1 MICRARHPEEGGMP
15 EDHQLGSVARRL
27 AATQRVL
34 VVEDEHDIADFL
46 RAYFRASGYDLVH
59 IDPDTPLAVLDA
71 LDEHAPDCV
80 LLDLNLRGFD
90 GAEAYRL
97 IRTDER
103 YALLPV
109 IVVSARPDARELMA
123 AVGGVDAFVTKPFNV
138 NALADL
144 VAERIAGAARIQEE
158 AGHDAVTGLLGQDY
172 VEARLL
178 DELTVAAPD
187 RSAAFALA
195 RLRSLGEITT
205 AVGREGR
212 DYVAR
217 EVVRRVRD
225 LLPAE
230 AALGLTRASE
240 LAILL
245 PGTDAVD
252 ASAVLQRALA
262 EMGEVRLP
270 GGAEV
275 PLRISV
281 GVACYPAHAA
291 DADGLYMAADAALAE
306 AVERGR
312 DLMVAI

>member
-1 MICRARHPEEGGMP
+1 MP
-15 EDHQLGSVARRL
+15 EDRHLGSVARRL
-27 AATQRVL
+27 AATERVL

-71 LDEHAPDCV
+71 LDEHSPDCV
-80 LLDLNLRGFD
+80 LLDLNLRGFN

-97 IRTDER
+97 LRTDQR

-109 IVVSARPDARELMA
+109 IVVSARPDARELLE

-138 NALADL
+138 NSLADL
-144 VAERIAGAARIQEE
+144 VAERIASAARLRAES
-158 AGHDAVTGLLGQDY
+158 GTDPVTGLLGHEY

-178 DELTVAAPD
+178 DELTVAAPE

-195 RLRSLGEITT
+195 QLRSMEEITT
-205 AVGREGR
+205 AVGRDGR
-212 DYVAR
+212 DYVAK
-217 EVVRRVRD
+217 ELVRRVKE
-225 LLPAE
+225 LLPVD
-230 AALGLTRASE
+230 AALGLTRSSE

-245 PGTDAVD
+245 PATDSAE
-252 ASAVLQRALA
+252 ASAVLRRTLA
-262 EMGEVRLP
+262 ELGEVTLP

-275 PLRISV
+275 PLRVAV
-281 GVACYPAHAA
+281 GLACYPEHAA

-306 AVERGR
+306 AIERNHA
-312 DLMVAI
+312 LMVAI